1 MLREVVEEAVR
12 SLKSGKSEGVDNI
25 RSELLKNGG
34 KATTTVLTAMCKEIW
49 KTKEWP
55 KCEHNCLSYLYQK
68 KGNQKQCQNYRTIS
82 LISHP
87 SETMHQ
93 VIVSRLKAKTE
104 VKACWKK
111 NKQVLDQA
119 KIQYISGTDPQ

>member
-1 MLREVVEEAVR
+1 MTEDCE
-12 SLKSGKSEGVDNI
+12 
-25 RSELLKNGG
+25 
-34 KATTTVLTAMCKEIW
+34 
-49 KTKEWP
+49 TKEWP
-55 KCEHNCLSYLYQK
+55 KEWTQLLVIPLPR
-68 KGNQKQCQNYRTIS
+68 KGNLKQCENYLTIS
-82 LISHP
+82 TISHP